1 MREGN
6 SILFGNK
13 LNLKTRPVLQCYWK
27 HFGEIQNMALSK
39 TIQDKR
45 RFPDVN
51 EDDIEGM
58 LKPKFKKNTE
68 KGTLTRIF

>member
-1 MREGN
+1 
-6 SILFGNK
+6 
-13 LNLKTRPVLQCYWK
+13 
-27 HFGEIQNMALSK
+27 MALSK

-58 LKPKFKKNTE
+58 LKPKLKKNTE
-68 KGTLTRIF
+68 KSTQRQKSMFYERSTHMWKMAANIY